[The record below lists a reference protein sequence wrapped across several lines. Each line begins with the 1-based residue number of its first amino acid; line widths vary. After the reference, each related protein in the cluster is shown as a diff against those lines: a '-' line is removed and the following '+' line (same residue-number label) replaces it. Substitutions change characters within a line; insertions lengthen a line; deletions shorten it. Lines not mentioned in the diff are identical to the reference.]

1 MTAGRSSAPVAAL
14 AAIALAGCGVS
25 GSAHSSAAS
34 SGRSKTTASS
44 PADSAAAA
52 ASAYA
57 IAFNA
62 MSDAASAGITKENSQ
77 DPRTS
82 SSGIQARIRAREK
95 FDASVR
101 AIHIP
106 ASLNSDAQAVLT
118 SDAALEHS
126 LEELKANV
134 DDVAKYNQ
142 GLQTV
147 DQEVGRFEAA
157 NRTLADA
164 LGLTVTG
171 GGPASTAQ

>member
-1 MTAGRSSAPVAAL
+1 M
-14 AAIALAGCGVS
+14 
-25 GSAHSSAAS
+25 
-34 SGRSKTTASS
+34 
-44 PADSAAAA
+44 
-52 ASAYA
+52 
-57 IAFNA
+57 
-62 MSDAASAGITKENSQ
+62 
-77 DPRTS
+77 
-82 SSGIQARIRAREK
+82 
-95 FDASVR
+95 
-101 AIHIP
+101 P

-142 GLQTV
+142 ALQTV